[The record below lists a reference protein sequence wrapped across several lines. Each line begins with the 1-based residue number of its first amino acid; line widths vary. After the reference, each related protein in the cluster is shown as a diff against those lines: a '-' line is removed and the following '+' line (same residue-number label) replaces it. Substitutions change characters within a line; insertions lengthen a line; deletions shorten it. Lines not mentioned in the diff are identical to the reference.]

1 MTLQLVLEDYRQNP
15 KARGKTSPPQRG
27 CQVEEGM
34 PHLHWEAVSS
44 HWDGKIQN
52 QVSAPEH
59 PPDTGFREGVEQELG
74 GF

>member
-1 MTLQLVLEDYRQNP
+1 MTLQLAPEDYGQNP
-15 KARGKTSPPQRG
+15 KARGKTSPPQRA
-27 CQVEEGM
+27 CQVEEVM
-34 PHLHWEAVSS
+34 LHLCWEAVSS

-59 PPDTGFREGVEQELG
+59 PPDTGFREGAEQELG